1 MEVEACL
8 DSVGI
13 KWRGKP
19 NAWCTIPRHNL
30 HQINRFGVIEDCSGA
45 SLFRLI
51 PTGHLGAGTF
61 GIVDEWTCIEVN
73 SGKTKQVAMKRTR
86 HPRLNL
92 FYEALFQHRL
102 HHALKPY
109 KLEKLVP
116 EVFHIFRMHGTDD
129 ICFMMNVFSP
139 PQLLSD
145 WCVETLPRQPKEAFA
160 LLVLQLALVL
170 EVFEKELRI
179 DHRDLKINNLL
190 IINEPI
196 TLEITTKGKTH
207 TVNFPFHIVFL
218 DFGFACIEKMLDCK
232 GYEGLPPLDTCP
244 KVGRDIFQVLASLWS
259 FSTLRGVLEAWWGG
273 WVRARLMNAQTG
285 EQKGFVHLAESDS
298 SIDWMYSTT
307 DALDFQA
314 PLCAPSKIIEDLVP
328 IVLEK

>member
-1 MEVEACL
+1 MQNEACL
-8 DSVGI
+8 SSIGI

-19 NAWCTIPRHNL
+19 NEWRTIPRHNL
-30 HQINRFGVIEDCSGA
+30 HVINRYGTIQDCSGI

-51 PTGHLGAGTF
+51 PTRHLGAGTF
-61 GIVDEWTCIEVN
+61 GIVDEWTSIDTTTGE
-73 SGKTKQVAMKRTR
+73 TKQVAMKRTR

-92 FYEALFQHRL
+92 FYEALFQFRL

-116 EVFHIFRMHGTDD
+116 EVFTVFKMHGTED
-129 ICFMMNVFSP
+129 ICFTMRVFSP

-145 WCVETLPRQPKEAFA
+145 WCTETLPRQPKETFA

-170 EVFEKELRI
+170 EVFEKELKI

-190 IINEPI
+190 IVNEPL
-196 TLEITTKGKTH
+196 TLELTSNGKMH
-207 TVNFPFHIVFL
+207 TIVFPFHIIFL

-232 GYEGLPPLDTCP
+232 GYEGMPPLDACP
-244 KVGRDIFQVLASLWS
+244 KIGRDIFQVLASLWS
-259 FSTLRGVLEAWWGG
+259 LSTLRGVLEACWGG
-273 WVRARLMNAQTG
+273 WVRARLMNAQAG
-285 EQKGFVHLAESDS
+285 EQKGFVHLAESEA

-314 PLCAPSKIIEDLVP
+314 PMCAPSQIIQDLVP
-328 IVLEK
+328 IVVEK